1 MPKNAQELLYDST
14 GQIKTDLY
22 VNQVLDL
29 AENFHSTLLNL
40 AIEVRKQQSVTT
52 RPTINIIDLI

>member
-1 MPKNAQELLYDST
+1 MPKNAQEVLYDST
-14 GQIKTDLY
+14 GQIKTDLH

-40 AIEVRKQQSVTT
+40 AIEVRKQQSVTMT
-52 RPTINIIDLI
+52 PTINIIVLI

>member
-1 MPKNAQELLYDST
+1 MPNNAQEVLYDST

-40 AIEVRKQQSVTT
+40 AIEVRKQQSVTMT
-52 RPTINIIDLI
+52 PTINIIVLI